1 VIRDDR
7 VRETWRVPGACD
19 PRLDL
24 VEEAFEATTPP
35 TRASDPVTEVPVQGA
50 RDGEQRTSDHVV

>member
-19 PRLDL
+19 PRFDL
-24 VEEAFEATTPP
+24 VEEAFEANLLAGLEAG
-35 TRASDPVTEVPVQGA
+35 ASCAVVV
-50 RDGEQRTSDHVV
+50 DGRLVVDLSGG